1 MYNLRLGSLKQEWF
15 SLQLREPFML
25 KHKKKKKQKKKENL
39 CNIHTFSGVVVAFNL
54 FILKIRKH

>member
-1 MYNLRLGSLKQEWF
+1 MF
-15 SLQLREPFML
+15 I
-25 KHKKKKKQKKKENL
+25 HKKRKKRKKKENL

>member
-1 MYNLRLGSLKQEWF
+1 MF
-15 SLQLREPFML
+15 I
-25 KHKKKKKQKKKENL
+25 HKKEKEKKEENL